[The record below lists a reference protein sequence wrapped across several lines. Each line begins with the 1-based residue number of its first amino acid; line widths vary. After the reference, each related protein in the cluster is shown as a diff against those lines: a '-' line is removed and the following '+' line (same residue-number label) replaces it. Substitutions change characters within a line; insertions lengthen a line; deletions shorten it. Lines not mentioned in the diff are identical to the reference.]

1 MTKRVVNPAFIILMS
16 IPIAVVLNIL
26 LFVNKPKLV
35 VPQHVDMSGPYGYFR
50 PSGDQVSGFKDSSAK
65 YHRSPC
71 PALNVLANHGYIPR
85 DGKVITPRLLQKSLV
100 KVYNLDPT
108 LAEFLVS
115 TLPDQFTLAD
125 LGVHNFVEHDASL
138 IHDDSWT
145 GGDPSSINTT
155 LAANLLSRGDKD
167 HRLTRTTLA
176 SFRREREVSSA
187 ANTPNFNEMFT
198 AERALTAYSE
208 AAVLLLVLGEESMS
222 ISVDDASAF
231 LVDER
236 IPDNYAM
243 PRTPV
248 TLARSLWVTFQLKMF
263 ALSSAVF
270 A

>member
-1 MTKRVVNPAFIILMS
+1 MTKRVVNPAFIILIS
-16 IPIAVVLNIL
+16 IPIALVLNIL
-26 LFVNKPKLV
+26 LFVNKPALI
-35 VPQHVDMSGPYGYFR
+35 VPQPLDISGQYAYFR
-50 PSGDQVSGFKDSSAK
+50 PSGDQVSGFKDSRAK

-85 DGKVITPRLLQKSLV
+85 DGKIITSRLLQKSLI
-100 KVYNLDPT
+100 KVYNLDPA

-115 TLPDQFTLAD
+115 SLPDQFTLAD
-125 LGVHNFVEHDASL
+125 LGVHHFVEHDASL

-155 LAANLLSRGDKD
+155 LAANLLSQGDKD
-167 HRLTRTTLA
+167 HQLTKTILA
-176 SFRREREVSSA
+176 SFRREREAYSA
-187 ANTPNFNEMFT
+187 ANTPDFDEMFT

-208 AAVLLLVLGEESMS
+208 AAVLLLVLGMHSTS
-222 ISVDDASAF
+222 ISVDDANAF

-236 IPDNYAM
+236 IPGDYAM

-248 TLARSLWVTFQLKMF
+248 TLARSLWVTLQLKVL